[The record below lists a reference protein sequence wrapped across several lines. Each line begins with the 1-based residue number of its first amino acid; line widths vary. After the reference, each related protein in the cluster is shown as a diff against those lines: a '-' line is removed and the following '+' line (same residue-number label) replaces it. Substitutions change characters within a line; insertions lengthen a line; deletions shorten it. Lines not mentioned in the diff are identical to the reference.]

1 MGPDEQSLR
10 EYAELLGIGLQ
21 VTFTGAVD
29 QDHILDYYKVADIFV
44 LPSFAE
50 GLPVVLMEAMAM
62 EIPCITTAITGVP
75 ELILSGQNGLLVP
88 ASDTDGLTNAIRL
101 LEGDPVLRQQLG
113 KAGRQTV
120 LADYDLYKNVHYL
133 FERLSLRLEK
143 LEL

>member
-1 MGPDEQSLR
+1 
-10 EYAELLGIGLQ
+10 
-21 VTFTGAVD
+21 
-29 QDHILDYYKVADIFV
+29 
-44 LPSFAE
+44 
-50 GLPVVLMEAMAM
+50 M